1 MTDSLPVPN
10 RDSIE
15 RSEVLKRFFADR
27 THQNGEMLR
36 MKAASPRQPIPV
48 SVDRVRMIR
57 RSIRCF
63 IFGLMGAVPLFG
75 LGAAV
80 LALRLRRQLAEETGE
95 PPGPKEMFGCTVAF
109 SVLAA
114 ISLCFKQAGIILGL
128 AILLTALQCYLMFRH
143 YRRTGPVEWNPA
155 RHLVYWGASL
165 ACAGLNLSSAII
177 LLSLAAL
184 AR

>member
-1 MTDSLPVPN
+1 MKPVLPTP
-10 RDSIE
+10 
-15 RSEVLKRFFADR
+15 L
-27 THQNGEMLR
+27 
-36 MKAASPRQPIPV
+36 PPIPV

-80 LALRLRRQLAEETGE
+80 LALRLRRRLAEETGE
-95 PPGPKEMFGCTVAF
+95 PAGPKGMQGCAVVF
-109 SVLAA
+109 FVLSA
-114 ISLCFKQAGIILGL
+114 ISLCFGQAGIILAL
-128 AILLTALQCYLMFRH
+128 AILLTVLQGWLMFRH
-143 YRRTGPVEWNPA
+143 YRRAGPLEWNPA
-155 RHLVYWGASL
+155 RHLVYWGAGL

-177 LLSLAAL
+177 LMSLAAL